1 MKIFLFSVLTL
12 LLSTFSSHAQ
22 NDKIEELKL
31 ELKKDNSKS
40 EQVELLHQYVW
51 ELSYYDPSS
60 SIEPAREALELSI
73 ELDDSSL
80 IAQSYNRI
88 GLVHDYAGN
97 FELAE
102 KYYLKSYQ
110 IMKRVDGESA
120 TDGVLN
126 NLGSIYYYLGRY
138 QESMDYYLKSLKIR
152 EHKKD
157 AGEPEDLKKLA
168 QSYNNIGLLLKRQQ
182 NYSGAIEYYQEA
194 LEIKAS
200 LGDSA
205 GEIVSRSNLGSLYM
219 AMDSVDLSYTEFQK
233 ALDLTDSLDDFVA
246 KAMVL
251 NNLGLLK
258 SKENEYRSAKNYFN
272 QSVALYSEINDL
284 NGEATALLNL
294 SSLYFDLKNTND
306 ARITAEKV
314 LNIGQSTGSVDVEM
328 TALQLLSKIEES
340 AHPKKALIYL
350 QDYITLKDSVDAI
363 EIAQQVNQQAVMYE
377 TEKKETEIELLKK
390 DQTIQQAEIES
401 RDLVIARNRNY
412 MIFLVIG
419 IVLLIVLGVSLVLYF
434 RSRKEAAEERAR
446 LLHVEHQREI
456 DGLRVLL
463 SKETDNERKPEFSFG
478 ISQEDLNQYLLNPL
492 SDREIEVLY
501 KIAKGKMNK
510 EIAEELFISVNTVK
524 THILHIYE
532 KLAVQNRTEAAV
544 KASSM
549 KILK

>member
-1 MKIFLFSVLTL
+1 MNRLHLVAIFLILSI
-12 LLSTFSSHAQ
+12 STFSQDEEIAQ
-22 NDKIEELKL
+22 LKIQIEKTT
-31 ELKKDNSKS
+31 SKRAK
-40 EQVELLHQYVW
+40 VDLLHQYVW

-102 KYYLKSYQ
+102 KYYIKSYG
-110 IMKRVDGESA
+110 IMKRVDGESK

-152 EHKKD
+152 EDKKD
-157 AGEPEDLKKLA
+157 ENDPETLKKIA

-182 NYSGAIEYYQEA
+182 NYSGAVEYYQKA
-194 LEIKAS
+194 LEIKAN
-200 LGDSA
+200 LGDAS

-219 AMDSVDLSYTEFQK
+219 AIDSVELSYVEFQK

-246 KAMVL
+246 KAMLL

-258 SKENEYRSAKNYFN
+258 VKENAFRSAENYYN
-272 QSVALYSEINDL
+272 KSVTLYSEINDM
-284 NGEATALLNL
+284 NGEATVLLNL
-294 SSLYFDLKNTND
+294 SSLYFDLKRTTD
-306 ARITAEKV
+306 ARNTAEKV
-314 LNIGQSTGSVDVEM
+314 LRIGKTTGSVDVEI
-328 TALQLLSKIEES
+328 TALHLLSKIEES
-340 AHPKKALIYL
+340 VNPKKSLGYL
-350 QDYITLKDSVDAI
+350 QEYITLKDSVDAV
-363 EIAQQVNQQAVMYE
+363 EITQQINQQAVMYE
-377 TEKKETEIELLKK
+377 TEKKENEIELLKK

-401 RDLVIARNRNY
+401 QDIVISRNRNY
-412 MIFLVIG
+412 MIFLMLG
-419 IVLLIVLGVSLVLYF
+419 IVMLIVIGVSLVLYF
-434 RSRKEAAEERAR
+434 RSRKEAAEERASK
-446 LLHVEHQREI
+446 LHTQHQREI
-456 DGLRVLL
+456 DGLRSLL
-463 SKETDNERKPEFSFG
+463 SKEVEIERSEDLSFG
-478 ISQEDLNQYLLNPL
+478 ISQDDLNQYLLNPL
-492 SDREIEVLY
+492 SEREIEVLY

-510 EIAEELFISVNTVK
+510 EIADELFISVNTVK

-544 KASSM
+544 KANSM
-549 KILK
+549 KIIK